1 MNRDHLTRRQA
12 ISLATATAAA
22 SLFPARAEAAWPNKA
37 IRFVVPFAPGGSS
50 EIVARATAAELAKL
64 LGQSVFVD
72 NKPGGAGNVAMGEV
86 ARADDQHTLILG
98 HIGTLAVE
106 CCRIV
111 AEEKHLQQC
120 GETHHLRVEL
130 DLNHLRVP
138 CSAAADFFVGGLGVF
153 TTGIARGH
161 STYAPQAFKYR
172 FQTPETPAPDGSQC
186 SCHELFSHIPVTQLA
201 TTV

>member
-1 MNRDHLTRRQA
+1 MNRDHLTRRQT

-98 HIGTLAVE
+98 HIGTLAVG
-106 CCRIV
+106 IT
-111 AEEKHLQQC
+111 QQPRSVD
-120 GETHHLRVEL
+120 GVEGDRVSL
-130 DLNHLRVP
+130 SV
-138 CSAAADFFVGGLGVF
+138 AADGAFAILGERKIF
-153 TTGIARGH
+153 PGDAHARE
-161 STYAPQAFKYR
+161 K
-172 FQTPETPAPDGSQC
+172 ELV
-186 SCHELFSHIPVTQLA
+186 SC
-201 TTV
+201 